1 MNIIHMISLL
11 SIVTRM
17 TLRVTRVVTASI
29 LFRYNYFRNI
39 GRLTVFASPIAQLE
53 DGVNATDVDLFTNC
67 C

>member
-11 SIVTRM
+11 SIVKRM
-17 TLRVTRVVTASI
+17 TLRVTRVVMVSI

-39 GRLTVFASPIAQLE
+39 DRLTVYNPPIAHLE
-53 DGVNATDVDLFTNC
+53 DGVNATDVDPFTIC